1 MTLIRAFA
9 FAKGGLVAA
18 YNLHD
23 HLIESILNV
32 CPDWFDKNPPGRII
46 NRFSSDMNEA
56 DDSLPFI
63 LNIYLNDFVRLIGT
77 LAIISYSLPWFL
89 LVIIPLIP
97 FYLRLQHYYRDS
109 ARDLKRL
116 AGTSLSPIYQHFR

>member
-1 MTLIRAFA
+1 
-9 FAKGGLVAA
+9 
-18 YNLHD
+18 
-23 HLIESILNV
+23 
-32 CPDWFDKNPPGRII
+32 
-46 NRFSSDMNEA
+46 MNEA

-63 LNIYLNDFVRLIGT
+63 LNIYLNDFVRLVGT

-116 AGTSLSPIYQHFR
+116 AATSLSPIYQHFRLD